1 MNHDL
6 DLISDARGL
15 KKAFDNNGNFNVRWY
30 EERMKC
36 YDFYN
41 DRGKKEF
48 RGYIYSDGSFQMSYL
63 NKREALQG
71 SW

>member
-6 DLISDARGL
+6 DLISDAKGL

-41 DRGKKEF
+41 KKPT
-48 RGYIYSDGSFQMSYL
+48 
-63 NKREALQG
+63 
-71 SW
+71 